1 MESVAAR
8 SNGMEKGVGLGLR
21 DELIDDLLTGEHPQ
35 LDFLELAP
43 ENWMQLGGRKAIQL
57 KNIANKYPLVAHG
70 LSLSIGDTAPLNKSF
85 IQQIKQFLSDYD
97 IKIYSEH
104 LSFGRD
110 RKGYLYDLLPVPF
123 YPENIAYLSKR
134 ILAVQ
139 ELLGMRLA
147 LENISYYHHYPDNIS
162 EIEFITTLLKSADCD
177 VLLDVNNVYV
187 NSQNHGYDPY
197 AFISALPPARVRY
210 IHIAGHA
217 KQTNNSIL
225 DTHGRAVS
233 QKVWELL
240 AHAYA
245 HLGLRPTLLE
255 RDHFIPALSELK
267 QELTH
272 IHTLQTQSIPLRVAQ
287 AMDSFSDA
295 IRARHAAQ
303 GSVALYQHLLSTS
316 IGAIIRSCYTRF
328 FQCLTIEYA
337 QDLIGDFI
345 HTHSCTRPMH
355 HQLPTEFLQFIQTL
369 TLPTGLKKIVEYE
382 WLEWSAEIC
391 EVSPVSP
398 IYPLPHITT
407 QILMLSPAV
416 SLVALPFDLD
426 ALSLDF
432 VPIAGAQNYYRLIY
446 TDKMLRVRHRAIQP
460 YLARLIQVFQQTGVQ
475 KTVEQIL
482 DDFILE
488 CQNRLEKSF
497 ITQVLMGLYEEHILV
512 IPPHSKGLK

>member
-1 MESVAAR
+1 
-8 SNGMEKGVGLGLR
+8 
-21 DELIDDLLTGEHPQ
+21 
-35 LDFLELAP
+35 
-43 ENWMQLGGRKAIQL
+43 
-57 KNIANKYPLVAHG
+57 
-70 LSLSIGDTAPLNKSF
+70 
-85 IQQIKQFLSDYD
+85 
-97 IKIYSEH
+97 
-104 LSFGRD
+104 
-110 RKGYLYDLLPVPF
+110 
-123 YPENIAYLSKR
+123 
-134 ILAVQ
+134 
-139 ELLGMRLA
+139 
-147 LENISYYHHYPDNIS
+147 
-162 EIEFITTLLKSADCD
+162 
-177 VLLDVNNVYV
+177 
-187 NSQNHGYDPY
+187 
-197 AFISALPPARVRY
+197 
-210 IHIAGHA
+210 
-217 KQTNNSIL
+217 
-225 DTHGRAVS
+225 
-233 QKVWELL
+233 
-240 AHAYA
+240 
-245 HLGLRPTLLE
+245 
-255 RDHFIPALSELK
+255 
-267 QELTH
+267 
-272 IHTLQTQSIPLRVAQ
+272 
-287 AMDSFSDA
+287 MDSFSDA